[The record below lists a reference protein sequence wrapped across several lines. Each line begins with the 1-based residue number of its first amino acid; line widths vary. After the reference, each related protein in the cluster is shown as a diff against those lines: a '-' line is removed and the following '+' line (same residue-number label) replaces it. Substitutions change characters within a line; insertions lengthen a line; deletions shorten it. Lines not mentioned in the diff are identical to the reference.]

1 MRLFYSLCF
10 LLCLFFLSLYRLARF
25 PLLRIFKINASTF
38 ICKVN
43 SEKMNSMTKPRVICI
58 PLPVQG
64 HINPMLKLAKLP
76 HFKGFCIT
84 FVHTE
89 FNVWHLVSSLD
100 DLQSSNDFRFETI
113 SDGLPPTNKRGILDL
128 PELVTKIQVDGQRSF
143 KDLVTKLNHASS
155 SDHDVHAVSCIIS
168 DGVMGFT

>member
-1 MRLFYSLCF
+1 MIYTKVPFGFIWIGETPTMRLFYSLCF

-43 SEKMNSMTKPRVICI
+43 SEKMNSMTKPHVVCI
-58 PLPVQG
+58 LLPTQG
-64 HINPMLKLAKLP
+64 HINLMLKLAKLL

-84 FVHTE
+84 FVNTE
-89 FNVWHLVSSLD
+89 FNARRLLSSLD

-113 SDGLPPTNKRGILDL
+113 SVDLPPTN
-128 PELVTKIQVDGQRSF
+128 E
-143 KDLVTKLNHASS
+143 
-155 SDHDVHAVSCIIS
+155 
-168 DGVMGFT
+168 